1 MEAKPQQHKN
11 RLFDADYINRFRQGN
26 DEGAQQMSENKDYSA
41 TYNMGQEIL
50 RLEAKV
56 KELESQLEQ
65 AKKDQARYLHLR
77 DKTLINNEINDSL
90 YVAIDSVHF
99 PDSWAVVGSELDRAV
114 DMAIAAIKENQQ

>member
-1 MEAKPQQHKN
+1 
-11 RLFDADYINRFRQGN
+11 
-26 DEGAQQMSENKDYSA
+26 MSENKDYSA